1 MMHLHEDTVSGFDLL
16 GACVFQDPQ
25 SFVMRFHALAEVG
38 LGRRARRSGFYCE
51 LED

>member
-38 LGRRARRSGFYCE
+38 LGEENKAKRI
-51 LED
+51 LL